1 MRTQSKDEARLTGK
15 VVLDAM
21 GSDHAPHAEIDGALA
36 AARDLGVKVILVG
49 QPEKLEPE
57 LKRCGWRGDGDRG
70 IELVEAAEVI
80 GMGEPVMA
88 SVRRKKKSSLRIGT
102 RLVTDGKAD
111 GFVSAGN
118 TGAAMATA
126 KMVIGML
133 PGVDRPALAAL
144 IPTKSDK
151 PTLLL
156 DVGANSECKAQHLVQ
171 FAIMGDAYSRAV
183 LGTISPV
190 VGLMSIGEEEAK
202 GNDLTKEAFPLLREM
217 TSLNFMGN
225 VEGRDV
231 FSGSVDVIVT
241 DGFTGNV
248 MLKLSEG
255 LTDAMLSMIK
265 RELTASAV
273 TKAGAMLAKPAFRNI
288 KKRLDYSEHGGAP
301 LLGVRKIVVIGHG
314 SSNARAIRNAIRS
327 VKEFSENRAGERIEK
342 GIAETNALHSVT
354 QTVSLR
360 AAFMLDP
367 TTVIKPSANQQFALQ
382 SAARS
387 FPQFPFRCAP
397 RRDFRKTP

>member
-1 MRTQSKDEARLTGK
+1 VRNQSKNETRLTGK

-21 GSDHAPHAEIDGALA
+21 GSDHAPHVEIDGALA
-36 AARDLGVKVILVG
+36 ATRDLGVKVILVG
-49 QPEKLEPE
+49 RPEIVEPE

-80 GMGEPVMA
+80 GMGEPVA
-88 SVRRKKKSSLRIGT
+88 TSVRRKKKSSLRIGC
-102 RLVTDGKAD
+102 RLVADGLAD
-111 GFVSAGN
+111 GFISAGN

-126 KMVIGML
+126 KMVIGTL

-144 IPTKSDK
+144 IPTKSAK

-156 DVGANSECKAQHLVQ
+156 DVGANSECKPEHLAQ

-183 LGTISPV
+183 LGTIGPV

-202 GNDLTKEAFPLLREM
+202 GNDLTKEAFPLLRAM
-217 TSLNFMGN
+217 KNLNFMGN

-231 FSGSVDVIVT
+231 FSGAVDVIVT

-301 LLGVRKIVVIGHG
+301 LLGVRRIVVVGHG

-327 VKEFSENRAGERIEK
+327 VKEFSENRAGERIEQ
-342 GIAETNALHSVT
+342 GIADTNAMQV
-354 QTVSLR
+354 
-360 AAFMLDP
+360 
-367 TTVIKPSANQQFALQ
+367 
-382 SAARS
+382 
-387 FPQFPFRCAP
+387 
-397 RRDFRKTP
+397 

>member
-1 MRTQSKDEARLTGK
+1 VRNQSKNGSRLTGK

-21 GSDHAPHAEIDGALA
+21 GSDHAPHVEIDGALA
-36 AARDLGVKVILVG
+36 AARDFGIGVILVG
-49 QPEKLEPE
+49 QTEKVEPE
-57 LKRCGWRGDGDRG
+57 LRRCGWRRDGDKG

-80 GMGEPVMA
+80 GMDDPVMI

-102 RLVTDGKAD
+102 KIVTEGRAD

-144 IPTKSDK
+144 IPTKSHK

-156 DVGANSECKAQHLVQ
+156 DVGANSECKAHHLVQ

-183 LGTISPV
+183 LGTIKPA

-202 GNDLTKEAFPLLREM
+202 GNDLTKEAFPLLRDS
-217 TSLNFMGN
+217 SLNFVGN
-225 VEGRDV
+225 VEGRDL
-231 FSGSVDVIVT
+231 FSGFVDVIVT

-273 TKAGAMLAKPAFRNI
+273 TKAGAMLAKPAFKNI
-288 KKRLDYSEHGGAP
+288 KKRLDYSEYGGAP

-314 SSNARAIRNAIRS
+314 SSNARAIRNAIRN
-327 VKEFSENRAGERIEK
+327 VKEFSENRASERIEK
-342 GIAETNALHSVT
+342 GIAETNASQMLT
-354 QTVSLR
+354 E
-360 AAFMLDP
+360 AAAGGG
-367 TTVIKPSANQQFALQ
+367 VAV
-382 SAARS
+382 
-387 FPQFPFRCAP
+387 
-397 RRDFRKTP
+397 

>member
-1 MRTQSKDEARLTGK
+1 MRNQSKTETRLTGK

-36 AARDLGVKVILVG
+36 ATRDLGVKVILVG
-49 QPEKLEPE
+49 QPEVVEPE
-57 LKRCGWRGDGDRG
+57 LKRCGWRADGDRG

-80 GMGEPVMA
+80 GMGEPVA
-88 SVRRKKKSSLRIGT
+88 NAVRRKKKSSLRIGCK
-102 RLVTDGKAD
+102 LVDSGYAD

-126 KMVIGML
+126 KMVIGTL

-144 IPTKSDK
+144 IPTKSAK

-156 DVGANSECKAQHLVQ
+156 DVGANAECKAEHLVQ
-171 FAIMGDAYSRAV
+171 FAIMGDAYSRSV
-183 LGTISPV
+183 LGTRSPV
-190 VGLMSIGEEEAK
+190 IGLMSIGEEEAK
-202 GNDLTKEAFPLLREM
+202 GNDLTKEAFPLLRELK
-217 TSLNFMGN
+217 SLNFVGN

-231 FSGSVDVIVT
+231 FSGAVDVIVT

-301 LLGVRKIVVIGHG
+301 LLGVRKIVLIGHG

-327 VKEFSENRAGERIEK
+327 VKEFSENRAGERIEQ
-342 GIAETNALHSVT
+342 GIEQTQALLV
-354 QTVSLR
+354 
-360 AAFMLDP
+360 
-367 TTVIKPSANQQFALQ
+367 
-382 SAARS
+382 
-387 FPQFPFRCAP
+387 
-397 RRDFRKTP
+397 